1 MLKEIRSDVVVS
13 ALLQKGI
20 MGVWYWNAVT
30 DEIKFYPE
38 LKSIMGYGE
47 HDLSDS
53 RSSWLA
59 KSSMYRSSG
68 PPALLSESLIDK
80 EDSALQSIVEDI
92 DFVGNNNDHFWFRLN
107 GRVVERDESGAV
119 KRIVGNYVN
128 ITDYVMALEEINVQQ
143 RFYRS
148 IYDNSAIGIIKTD
161 TSGVILDYNDWVC
174 NKIDCAGKS
183 NIFDIVGQSAK
194 QCFNDTVM
202 GNQNN
207 CGNEFSIDDKWF
219 YAAFA
224 PVVIDNSVLYMHVI
238 VIDITDAKLVRKEI
252 ELLSGLQESISKLRE
267 IANGTKQL

>member
-68 PPALLSESLIDK
+68 PPALLSEPLIDK

-107 GRVVERDESGAV
+107 GRIVERDESGIV

-161 TSGVILDYNDWVC
+161 VFGVILDYNDWVC

-183 NIFDIVGQSAK
+183 NIFDIVGQSAE

-207 CGNEFSIDDKWF
+207 CGN
-219 YAAFA
+219 
-224 PVVIDNSVLYMHVI
+224 
-238 VIDITDAKLVRKEI
+238 
-252 ELLSGLQESISKLRE
+252 
-267 IANGTKQL
+267 